1 MTMQTRG
8 AKTAAN
14 KSIGVRDGNGMSG
27 DTKDINTMTEK
38 KRSKIRNYAPTPT
51 ILQMEATECGAAS
64 LAMILARY
72 KAFVPL
78 EQLRSDCGVNRDGSK
93 ASNVVKAARMYGL
106 SAKGFRMEPDELR
119 KLKMPAILHWNFNHF
134 VVLEG
139 FKNGKV
145 YINDPAAGKRVITEE
160 ELDMAFT
167 GVVLTFE
174 PGPEFKPM
182 GVEPQLYR
190 ALFER
195 LKGSE
200 LILSLICITGL
211 FLVIPG
217 LIIPTFSSIFIDDIL
232 LAGKDYWL
240 RALVWGMVITGI
252 IQALL
257 TYIKSQYLLKMQTKI
272 AIVTSGKFLWHVLRL
287 PVQFFSQRYAGDI
300 SQRMQSN
307 DSVAAFLSGQL
318 ASTAINCVMLV
329 FYFALML
336 SYSWKLTMVALA
348 AAVIN
353 MGYLKYIAKKR
364 EDQNAKLQQD
374 YGRMMGTA
382 MGGLQIIE
390 TLKASGAEGDF
401 FARVAGYHA
410 KNITQQ
416 QLFGVSTQYLNTMP
430 VLLTSLT
437 DAAVLILGGFEVMA
451 GVMTAGTLIAFRTL
465 MSSFMSPITMLMQ
478 IGTQYQEMKADIS
491 RLDDVLNYEQDAVFR
506 KEIPREEMYDD
517 RYHKKLEGYVDITG
531 LTFGYSPLEP
541 PLIENF
547 ELHMKPGMRVALVGG
562 SGSGKSTISKLI
574 TGIFEP
580 WSGEIRFDGQ
590 NRRDIPRTV
599 LANSIA
605 VVDQDICM
613 FADTIKNNLT
623 LWDDFIPEDMILEAV
638 RDAEIYDSIVEKPG
652 GFEYRLAEGGR
663 NMSGGQRQRIEIAR
677 ALLNKPSILIMD
689 EATSALDPV
698 TEKKIADNIKAKG
711 ITCIIVAHRL
721 STIRDCDEII
731 VLSKGKVVQRGTHDE
746 LKNQEGYYA
755 ELIKNI

>member
-1 MTMQTRG
+1 MSEEMTTTKK
-8 AKTAAN
+8 KT
-14 KSIGVRDGNGMSG
+14 K
-27 DTKDINTMTEK
+27 TK
-38 KRSKIRNYAPTPT
+38 RNYVPAPTV
-51 ILQMEATECGAAS
+51 LQMEATECGAAS
-64 LAMILARY
+64 LAMILAKY
-72 KAFVPL
+72 KAYVPL
-78 EQLRSDCGVNRDGSK
+78 EQLRSDCGINRDGSK
-93 ASNVVKAARMYGL
+93 ASNVAKAARMYGMQ
-106 SAKGFRMEPDELR
+106 AKGFRMEPDGLR
-119 KLKMPAILHWNFNHF
+119 TVKMPAILHWNFNHF
-134 VVLEG
+134 IVLEG

-174 PGPEFKPM
+174 PGPDFKPQGM
-182 GVEPQLYR
+182 EPQLYR
-190 ALFER
+190 ALLER

-200 LILSLICITGL
+200 LILALVCITGL

-217 LIIPTFSSIFIDDIL
+217 LVIPTFSSIFIDDIL
-232 LAGKDYWL
+232 LAKKEYWL
-240 RALVWGMVITGI
+240 RALVWGMAITGG
-252 IQALL
+252 IQVIL

-307 DSVAAFLSGQL
+307 DTVAAFLSGQL

-329 FYFALML
+329 FYFLLML
-336 SYSWKLTMVALA
+336 SYSWKLTLVALA
-348 AAVIN
+348 AACIN
-353 MGYLKYIAKKR
+353 MGYLRYIAKKR

-374 YGRMMGTA
+374 SGRMMGTA

-401 FARVAGYHA
+401 FARVSGYHA
-410 KNITQQ
+410 KNVAQQ
-416 QLFGVSTQYLNTMP
+416 QVFGVSTQYLNTLP

-437 DAAVLILGGFEVMA
+437 DAAVLILGGSEVMA
-451 GVMTAGTLIAFRTL
+451 GVMTVGTLIAFRTL

-478 IGTQYQEMKADIS
+478 IGTQYQEMKADIN
-491 RLDDVLNYEQDAVFR
+491 RLDDVLNYEQDAVFQR
-506 KEIPREEMYDD
+506 EIPPEEMYDD
-517 RYHKKLEGYVDITG
+517 KYHEKLEGYVDITG

-547 ELHMKPGMRVALVGG
+547 ELHMKPGSRVALVGG
-562 SGSGKSTISKLI
+562 SGSGKTTVSKLI

-580 WSGEIRFDGQ
+580 WSGSILFDGRD
-590 NRRDIPRTV
+590 RREIPRTV
-599 LANSIA
+599 LANSIS

-613 FADTIKNNLT
+613 FSDTIKNNLT
-623 LWDDFIPEDMILEAV
+623 LWDDVIPEDMVLEAV
-638 RDAEIYDSIVEKPG
+638 RDAEIYDDIIEKTG
-652 GFEYRLAEGGR
+652 GFEYKLTEGGR

-677 ALLNKPSILIMD
+677 ALMNKPNILILD

-698 TEKKIADNIKAKG
+698 TEKKIADNIREKN
-711 ITCIIVAHRL
+711 ITCVIVAHRL

-731 VLSKGKVVQRGTHDE
+731 VLSRGKVVQRGTHDE

-755 ELIKNI
+755 ELIKTI

>member
-1 MTMQTRG
+1 MSKDIKSMETKA
-8 AKTAAN
+8 AKAKN
-14 KSIGVRDGNGMSG
+14 KS
-27 DTKDINTMTEK
+27 
-38 KRSKIRNYAPTPT
+38 RNYAPTPT

-64 LAMILARY
+64 LAMILAKY
-72 KAFVPL
+72 KAFIPL
-78 EQLRSDCGVNRDGSK
+78 EQLRVDCGINRDGSK
-93 ASNVVKAARMYGL
+93 ASNLVKAARIYGL
-106 SAKGFRMEPDELR
+106 TAKGFRMEPKDL
-119 KLKMPAILHWNFNHF
+119 KTMKMPAIIHWNFNHF
-134 VVLEG
+134 LVLEG

-145 YINDPAAGKRVITEE
+145 YINDPASGKRVITEE

-167 GVVLTFE
+167 GVVMTFE

-200 LILSLICITGL
+200 LILSLVCIAGL

-217 LIIPTFSSIFIDDIL
+217 LVIPTFSSIFIDDIL

-252 IQALL
+252 IQAVL
-257 TYIKSQYLLKMQTKI
+257 TYIKSQYLLKMQTKM

-307 DSVAAFLSGQL
+307 DSVASFLSGQL

-329 FYFALML
+329 FYFILML
-336 SYSWKLTMVALA
+336 SYSWKLTLVALA

-353 MGYLKYIAKKR
+353 MGYLRYIARKR

-374 YGRMMGTA
+374 SGRMMGTA

-401 FARVAGYHA
+401 FAKVSGYHA
-410 KNITQQ
+410 KNVGQQ
-416 QLFGVSTQYLNTMP
+416 QVFGVSTQYLNTLP

-437 DAAVLILGGFEVMA
+437 DASVLILGGFEVMA
-451 GVMTAGTLIAFRTL
+451 GVMTIGTLIAFRTL
-465 MSSFMSPITMLMQ
+465 MSNFMSPITMLMQ
-478 IGTQYQEMKADIS
+478 IGTQYQEMKADIN
-491 RLDDVLNYEQDAVFR
+491 RLDDVLNYKQDPVFSR
-506 KEIPREEMYDD
+506 EIPKEEMYED

-531 LTFGYSPLEP
+531 LTFGYSPLEQ

-547 ELHMKPGMRVALVGG
+547 ELHMKPGTRVALVGG

-590 NRRDIPRTV
+590 ERKDIPRTV
-599 LANSIA
+599 MANSISI
-605 VVDQDICM
+605 VDQDICM
-613 FADTIKNNLT
+613 FSDTIRNNLT
-623 LWDDFIPEDMILEAV
+623 LWDDIIPEDMILESV
-638 RDAEIYDSIVEKPG
+638 SDAEIYDSIIEKPG
-652 GFEYRLAEGGR
+652 GFEYRLTEGGR
-663 NMSGGQRQRIEIAR
+663 NLSGGQRQRIEIAR
-677 ALLNKPSILIMD
+677 ALINKPSILIMD

-698 TEKKIADNIKAKG
+698 TEKKIADNIKARG
-711 ITCIIVAHRL
+711 ITCIIIAHRL

-746 LKNQEGYYA
+746 LKDQDGYYA
-755 ELIKNI
+755 ELIKTI

>member
-1 MTMQTRG
+1 MSNEKR
-8 AKTAAN
+8 A
-14 KSIGVRDGNGMSG
+14 VR
-27 DTKDINTMTEK
+27 
-38 KRSKIRNYAPTPT
+38 IRNYAAAPTV
-51 ILQMEATECGAAS
+51 LQMEATECGAAS
-64 LAMILARY
+64 LAMILAKY

-78 EQLRSDCGVNRDGSK
+78 EQLRSDCGINRDGSK
-93 ASNVVKAARMYGL
+93 ASNVAKAARSYGL
-106 SAKGFRMEPDELR
+106 EAKGFRMEPEGLR
-119 KLKMPAILHWNFNHF
+119 SLRMPCILHWNFNHF
-134 VVLEG
+134 LVLEG

-145 YINDPAAGKRVITEE
+145 YINDPAAGKRVISEE

-174 PGPEFKPM
+174 PGPEFRPL

-200 LILSLICITGL
+200 LILSLVIISGL

-217 LIIPTFSSIFIDDIL
+217 LVIPTFSSIFVDDIL
-232 LAGKDYWL
+232 LGKKDYWL
-240 RALVWGMVITGI
+240 RALVWGMVLTGVLQTI
-252 IQALL
+252 L

-329 FYFALML
+329 FYFILML
-336 SYSWKLTMVALA
+336 CYSWKLSLVALA
-348 AAVIN
+348 AAAVN

-364 EDQNAKLQQD
+364 EDQNSKLQQD
-374 YGRMMGTA
+374 QGRMMGTA

-401 FARVAGYHA
+401 FAKVSGYHA
-410 KNITQQ
+410 KNIAQQ
-416 QLFGVSTQYLNTMP
+416 QVFGVSTQYLNTLPM
-430 VLLTSLT
+430 LLTALT
-437 DAAVLILGGFEVMA
+437 DAAVLILGGFEVMG
-451 GVMTAGTLIAFRTL
+451 GVMTVGTLVAFRSL
-465 MSSFMSPITMLMQ
+465 MSSFMSPITALMQ
-478 IGTQYQEMKADIS
+478 IGTQYQEMKADIN
-491 RLDDVLNYEQDAVFR
+491 RLDDVLNYDQDAVFNR
-506 KEIPREEMYDD
+506 EIPREEMYDD
-517 RYHKKLEGYVDITG
+517 KYHKKLEGYVDITG
-531 LTFGYSPLEP
+531 MSFGYSPLES

-547 ELHMKPGMRVALVGG
+547 ELHMKPGTRVALVGG

-574 TGIFEP
+574 TGIYEP
-580 WSGEIRFDGQ
+580 WSGGILFDGKD
-590 NRRDIPRTV
+590 RKDIPRTV
-599 LANSIA
+599 LANSVA

-613 FADTIKNNLT
+613 FSDTIKNNLT
-623 LWDDFIPEDMILEAV
+623 LWDDVIPEDMILEAV
-638 RDAEIYDSIVEKPG
+638 HDAEIYDSIIEKTG
-652 GFEYRLAEGGR
+652 GFEYKLAEGGR

-677 ALLNKPSILIMD
+677 ALMNKPSVLIMD

-698 TEKKIADNIKAKG
+698 TEKKIADNIKNKG

-731 VLSKGKVVQRGTHDE
+731 VLNRGKVVQRGTHDE

-755 ELIKNI
+755 ELIRNI

>member
-1 MTMQTRG
+1 MS
-8 AKTAAN
+8 N
-14 KSIGVRDGNGMSG
+14 EKSAV
-27 DTKDINTMTEK
+27 KV
-38 KRSKIRNYAPTPT
+38 RNYAGAPTV
-51 ILQMEATECGAAS
+51 LQMEATECGAAS

-78 EQLRSDCGVNRDGSK
+78 EQLRSDCGINRDGSK
-93 ASNVVKAARMYGL
+93 ASNVIKAARSYGL
-106 SAKGFRMEPDELR
+106 DAKGFRMEPEGLR
-119 KLKMPAILHWNFNHF
+119 SLRMPCILHWNFNHF
-134 VVLEG
+134 LVLEG

-145 YINDPAAGKRVITEE
+145 YINDPAAGKRIISEA

-174 PGPEFKPM
+174 PGPEFKPL
-182 GVEPQLYR
+182 GVEPQLYK

-200 LILSLICITGL
+200 LILSLVIISGL

-217 LIIPTFSSIFIDDIL
+217 LVIPTFSSIFVDDIL
-232 LAGKDYWL
+232 LGKKDYWL
-240 RALVWGMVITGI
+240 RALVWGMVLTG
-252 IQALL
+252 ALQTIL

-329 FYFALML
+329 FYFILML
-336 SYSWKLTMVALA
+336 CYSWKLSLVALA
-348 AAVIN
+348 AAAIN

-364 EDQNAKLQQD
+364 EDQNSKLQQD
-374 YGRMMGTA
+374 SGRMMGTA

-401 FARVAGYHA
+401 FAKISGYHA
-410 KNITQQ
+410 KNIAQQ
-416 QLFGVSTQYLNTMP
+416 QVFGVSTQYLNTLPM
-430 VLLTSLT
+430 LLTSLT
-437 DAAVLILGGFEVMA
+437 DAAVLILGGFEVMG
-451 GVMTAGTLIAFRTL
+451 GVLTVGTLVAFRSL
-465 MSSFMSPITMLMQ
+465 MSSFMSPITTLMQ
-478 IGTQYQEMKADIS
+478 IGTQYQEMKADIN
-491 RLDDVLNYEQDAVFR
+491 RLDDVLNYEQDAVFTR
-506 KEIPREEMYDD
+506 ELPKEEMYDD
-517 RYHKKLEGYVDITG
+517 RYHEKLEGYVDITG
-531 LTFGYSPLEP
+531 MSFGYSPLEP

-547 ELHMKPGMRVALVGG
+547 ELHMKPGTRVALVGG
-562 SGSGKSTISKLI
+562 SGSGKSTVSKLI
-574 TGIFEP
+574 TGIYEP
-580 WSGEIRFDGQ
+580 WSGEIQFDGKD
-590 NRRDIPRTV
+590 RKEIPRTV
-599 LANSIA
+599 LANSVA

-613 FADTIKNNLT
+613 FSDTIKNNLT
-623 LWDDFIPEDMILEAV
+623 LWDDVVPEDMILEAV
-638 RDAEIYDSIVEKPG
+638 RDAEIYDSIIEKTG
-652 GFEYRLAEGGR
+652 GFEYKLAEGGR
-663 NMSGGQRQRIEIAR
+663 NMSGGQRQRVEIAR
-677 ALLNKPSILIMD
+677 ALMNKPSILIMD

-698 TEKKIADNIKAKG
+698 TEKKIADNIKSKG

-731 VLSKGKVVQRGTHDE
+731 VLNRGKVVQRGTHDE

-755 ELIKNI
+755 ELIRNI

>member
-1 MTMQTRG
+1 MSND
-8 AKTAAN
+8 KKAAR
-14 KSIGVRDGNGMSG
+14 K
-27 DTKDINTMTEK
+27 
-38 KRSKIRNYAPTPT
+38 RNYAAAPT

-64 LAMILARY
+64 LAMILAKY

-78 EQLRSDCGVNRDGSK
+78 EQLRTDCGINRDGSK
-93 ASNVVKAARMYGL
+93 ASNVMKAARSYGL
-106 SAKGFRMEPDELR
+106 DAKGFRMEPDGLR
-119 KLKMPAILHWNFNHF
+119 NVKMPCILHWNFNHF
-134 VVLEG
+134 LVLEG
-139 FKNGKV
+139 FKGGKV
-145 YINDPAAGKRVITEE
+145 YINDPAAGKRVITTE

-174 PGPEFKPM
+174 PSAEFKPV
-182 GVEPQLYR
+182 GVEPQLYK

-200 LILSLICITGL
+200 MILSLVFLSGL

-217 LIIPTFSSIFIDDIL
+217 LVIPTFSSIFIDDIL
-232 LAGKDYWL
+232 LAEKSYWL
-240 RALVWGMVITGI
+240 RALVWGMVITGSLQVI
-252 IQALL
+252 L

-272 AIVTSGKFLWHVLRL
+272 AIISSGKFLWHVLRL

-329 FYFALML
+329 FYFILML
-336 SYSWKLTMVALA
+336 CYSWKLSLVALFA
-348 AAVIN
+348 AAIN

-374 YGRMMGTA
+374 SGRMMGTA

-401 FARVAGYHA
+401 FAKVSGYHA
-410 KNITQQ
+410 KNIAQQ
-416 QLFGVSTQYLNTMP
+416 QIFGVSTQYLNTLP

-437 DAAVLILGGFEVMA
+437 DAAVLILGGFEVM
-451 GVMTAGTLIAFRTL
+451 GGIMTVGTLIAFRSL
-465 MSSFMSPITMLMQ
+465 MSSFMNPITMLMQ
-478 IGTQYQEMKADIS
+478 IGTQYQEMKADIN
-491 RLDDVLNYEQDAVFR
+491 RLDDVLNYEQDVVFQR
-506 KEIPREEMYDD
+506 EIPGEEMYDD
-517 RYHKKLEGYVDITG
+517 KYHKKLEGYVDIKG
-531 LTFGYSPLEP
+531 MSFGYSPLEA

-547 ELHMKPGMRVALVGG
+547 ELHMKPGSRVALVGG
-562 SGSGKSTISKLI
+562 SGSGKSTVSKLI
-574 TGIFEP
+574 TGIYEP
-580 WSGEIRFDGQ
+580 WGGEIQFDGQ
-590 NRRDIPRTV
+590 DRKEIPRTV
-599 LANSIA
+599 LSNSIS

-613 FADTIKNNLT
+613 FSDTIKNNLT
-623 LWDDFIPEDMILEAV
+623 LWDDVVPEEMVLEAV
-638 RDAEIYDSIVEKPG
+638 RDAEIYDAVIEKTG
-652 GFEYRLAEGGR
+652 GFEYKLIEGGR

-677 ALLNKPSILIMD
+677 ALMNKPSILIMD

-698 TEKKIADNIKAKG
+698 TEKKIADNIKSKG

-731 VLSKGKVVQRGTHDE
+731 VLNKGKVVQRGTHDE

>member
-1 MTMQTRG
+1 MSD
-8 AKTAAN
+8 N
-14 KSIGVRDGNGMSG
+14 KA
-27 DTKDINTMTEK
+27 INTETVK
-38 KRSKIRNYAPTPT
+38 KRSRIRNYVPTPT

-64 LAMILARY
+64 LAMILAGY
-72 KAFVPL
+72 KAYVPL
-78 EQLRSDCGVNRDGSK
+78 EQLRTDCGINRDGSK
-93 ASNVVKAARMYGL
+93 AGNVVKAARRYGL
-106 SAKGFRMEPDELR
+106 IAKGYRVEPENL
-119 KLKMPAILHWNFNHF
+119 KKMKMPAILHWNFNHF
-134 VVLEG
+134 LVLEG

-145 YINDPAAGKRVITEE
+145 YVNDPAAGKRIITEE

-167 GVVLTFE
+167 GVVLIFE
-174 PGPEFKPM
+174 PGPDFKPM
-182 GVEPQLYR
+182 GVEPKLYR

-200 LILSLICITGL
+200 LILSLVCITGL

-217 LIIPTFSSIFIDDIL
+217 LIIPTFSKIFIDDIL
-232 LAGKDYWL
+232 LGGKDYWI
-240 RALVWGMVITGI
+240 RALVWGMIITGA
-252 IQALL
+252 IQVAL

-272 AIVTSGKFLWHVLRL
+272 AIITSGKFLWHVLRL

-307 DSVAAFLSGQL
+307 DTVAAFLSGQL

-336 SYSWKLTMVALA
+336 SYSWKLTMIALA
-348 AAVIN
+348 AALIN
-353 MGYLKYIAKKR
+353 MGYLRYIAKKR

-374 YGRMMGTA
+374 SGRMMGTA

-410 KNITQQ
+410 KNVAQQ
-416 QLFGVSTQYLNTMP
+416 QVFGVSTQYLNTLP
-430 VLLTSLT
+430 VLITSLT
-437 DAAVLILGGFEVMA
+437 DAAVLIFGGFEVMG
-451 GVMTAGTLIAFRTL
+451 GVMTVGTLIAFRTL

-491 RLDDVLNYEQDAVFR
+491 RLDDVLKYEQDSVFSR
-506 KEIPREEMYDD
+506 ELPKEEMYDD
-517 RYHKKLEGYVDITG
+517 RYHKKLAGYVDITG
-531 LTFGYSPLEP
+531 LTFGYSPLEAP
-541 PLIENF
+541 FIENF

-562 SGSGKSTISKLI
+562 SGSGKSTVSKLI
-574 TGIFEP
+574 TGILEP

-590 NRRDIPRTV
+590 ERNEIPRTV

-613 FADTIKNNLT
+613 FSDTIKNNLT
-623 LWDDFIPEDMILEAV
+623 LWDDVIPEDIILESV
-638 RDAEIYDSIVEKPG
+638 RDAEIYDSIIEKPD
-652 GFEYRLAEGGR
+652 GFEYRLIEGGR

-677 ALLNKPSILIMD
+677 ALMNRPSILIMD
-689 EATSALDPV
+689 EATSALDPL
-698 TEKKIADNIKAKG
+698 TEKKIADNIKARG
-711 ITCIIVAHRL
+711 ISCIIVAHRL

-731 VLSKGKVVQRGTHDE
+731 VLKTGKVVQRGTHDE
-746 LKNQEGYYA
+746 LKDQEGYYA

>member
-1 MTMQTRG
+1 MSNDK
-8 AKTAAN
+8 KTA
-14 KSIGVRDGNGMSG
+14 R
-27 DTKDINTMTEK
+27 T
-38 KRSKIRNYAPTPT
+38 RNYMAAPT

-64 LAMILARY
+64 LAMILAKY

-78 EQLRSDCGVNRDGSK
+78 EQLRTDCGINRDGSK
-93 ASNVVKAARMYGL
+93 ASNVMKAARSYGL
-106 SAKGFRMEPDELR
+106 AAKGFRMEPDGLR
-119 KLKMPAILHWNFNHF
+119 SVKMPCILHWNFNHF
-134 VVLEG
+134 LVLEG

-174 PGPEFKPM
+174 PDSDFKPI
-182 GVEPQLYR
+182 GVEPQLYK

-200 LILSLICITGL
+200 LILSLVFLSGL

-232 LAGKDYWL
+232 LGEKDYWL
-240 RALVWGMVITGI
+240 RALVWGMVITGLL
-252 IQALL
+252 QVVL

-272 AIVTSGKFLWHVLRL
+272 AIITSGKFLWHVLRL

-329 FYFALML
+329 FYFILML
-336 SYSWKLTMVALA
+336 CYSWKLSMVALIA
-348 AAVIN
+348 AAIN

-374 YGRMMGTA
+374 SGRMMGTA

-401 FARVAGYHA
+401 FAKVSGYHA
-410 KNITQQ
+410 KSIAQQ
-416 QLFGVSTQYLNTMP
+416 QVFGVSTQYLNTVP

-437 DAAVLILGGFEVMA
+437 DAAVLIFGGFEVMG
-451 GVMTAGTLIAFRTL
+451 GVLTVGTLIAFRSL
-465 MSSFMSPITMLMQ
+465 MSSFMGPITTLMQ

-491 RLDDVLNYEQDAVFR
+491 RLDDVLNYRQDEVFQR
-506 KEIPREEMYDD
+506 EIPKEKMYEDQ
-517 RYHKKLEGYVDITG
+517 YHKKLEGYVDITG
-531 LTFGYSPLEP
+531 MSFGYSPLES

-547 ELHMKPGMRVALVGG
+547 ELHMKPGTRVALVGG
-562 SGSGKSTISKLI
+562 SGSGKSTVSKLI

-580 WSGEIRFDGQ
+580 WDGEILFDGQ
-590 NRRDIPRTV
+590 SRKEIPRTV
-599 LANSIA
+599 LSNSIS

-613 FADTIKNNLT
+613 FSDTIKNNLT
-623 LWDDFIPEDMILEAV
+623 LWDDIVPEEMILEAV
-638 RDAEIYDSIVEKPG
+638 RDAEIYDTVIEKTG
-652 GFEYRLAEGGR
+652 GFEYKLIEGGR

-677 ALLNKPSILIMD
+677 ALMNKPSILIMD

-698 TEKKIADNIKAKG
+698 TEKKIADNIKKKG

-731 VLSKGKVVQRGTHDE
+731 VLNRGKVVQRGTHDE

>member
-1 MTMQTRG
+1 M
-8 AKTAAN
+8 
-14 KSIGVRDGNGMSG
+14 SI
-27 DTKDINTMTEK
+27 EK
-38 KRSKIRNYAPTPT
+38 KAGKSRIKNYVPAPSV
-51 ILQMEATECGAAS
+51 LQMEATECGAAS
-64 LAMILARY
+64 LAMILAKY

-78 EQLRSDCGVNRDGSK
+78 EQLRADCGINRDGSK
-93 ASNVVKAARMYGL
+93 ASNVIKAARNYGL
-106 SAKGFRMEPDELR
+106 EAKGFRMEPEGLR
-119 KLKMPAILHWNFNHF
+119 NVKMPCILHWNFNHF
-134 VVLEG
+134 LVLEG

-174 PGPEFKPM
+174 PGPDFKPV

-200 LILSLICITGL
+200 LILSLVCIAGL

-217 LIIPTFSSIFIDDIL
+217 LVIPTFSAIFIDDIL
-232 LAGKDYWL
+232 LAKKDYWL
-240 RALVWGMVITGI
+240 RALVWGMVITGGLQVI
-252 IQALL
+252 L

-272 AIVTSGKFLWHVLRL
+272 AIITSGKFLWHVLRL

-329 FYFALML
+329 FYFILML
-336 SYSWKLTMVALA
+336 SYSWKLTLVALA
-348 AAVIN
+348 AAAVN

-374 YGRMMGTA
+374 SGRMMGTA

-401 FARVAGYHA
+401 FAKVSGYHA

-416 QLFGVSTQYLNTMP
+416 QTFGVSTQYLNTLP

-437 DAAVLILGGFEVMA
+437 DAAVLILGGFEVM
-451 GVMTAGTLIAFRTL
+451 GGLMTVGTLIAFRTL

-478 IGTQYQEMKADIS
+478 IGTQYQEMKSDIN
-491 RLDDVLNYEQDAVFR
+491 RLDDVLNYEQDAVFKR
-506 KEIPREEMYDD
+506 EIPREEMYEDQ
-517 RYHKKLEGYVDITG
+517 YHKKLDGRVDISNMS
-531 LTFGYSPLEP
+531 FGYSPLEP

-547 ELHMKPGMRVALVGG
+547 ELHMKSGARVALVGG

-574 TGIFEP
+574 TGIYEP
-580 WSGEIRFDGQ
+580 WGGEILFDGQ
-590 NRRDIPRTV
+590 DRREIPRTV
-599 LANSIA
+599 LTNSIA

-613 FADTIKNNLT
+613 FSDTIKNNLT
-623 LWDDFIPEDMILEAV
+623 LWDDVIPEEMILEAV
-638 RDAEIYDSIVEKPG
+638 RDAEIHDVIIEKPG
-652 GFEYRLAEGGR
+652 GFEYKLIEGGR
-663 NMSGGQRQRIEIAR
+663 NMSGGQRQRVEIAR
-677 ALLNKPSILIMD
+677 ALMNKPSILIMD

-698 TEKKIADNIKAKG
+698 TEKKIADNIKARG

-755 ELIKNI
+755 ELIRNI

>member
-1 MTMQTRG
+1 
-8 AKTAAN
+8 
-14 KSIGVRDGNGMSG
+14 MS
-27 DTKDINTMTEK
+27 KEK
-38 KRSKIRNYAPTPT
+38 KLTKKNYAAAPT

-64 LAMILARY
+64 LAMILAKY

-78 EQLRSDCGVNRDGSK
+78 EQLRNDCGINRDGSK
-93 ASNVVKAARMYGL
+93 ASNVIKAARSYGL
-106 SAKGFRMEPDELR
+106 EAKGFRMEPDGLR
-119 KLKMPAILHWNFNHF
+119 NLKMPCILHWNFNHF
-134 VVLEG
+134 LVLEG
-139 FKNGKV
+139 FKDGKV
-145 YINDPAAGKRVITEE
+145 HINDPASGKKVITTE
-160 ELDMAFT
+160 ELDIAFT

-174 PGPEFKPM
+174 PSPDFKPV
-182 GVEPQLYR
+182 GVEPQLYK

-200 LILSLICITGL
+200 MILSMVFLAGL

-217 LIIPTFSSIFIDDIL
+217 LVIPTFSSIFIDEIL
-232 LAGKDYWL
+232 LGKKDYWL
-240 RALVWGMVITGI
+240 RALVWGMVITGTL
-252 IQALL
+252 QAIL

-272 AIVTSGKFLWHVLRL
+272 AIITSGKFLWHVLRL

-329 FYFALML
+329 FYFILML
-336 SYSWKLTMVALA
+336 SYSWRLTLVALA
-348 AAVIN
+348 AAAIN

-374 YGRMMGTA
+374 SGRMMGTA

-401 FARVAGYHA
+401 FAKVSGYHA
-410 KNITQQ
+410 KNIAQQ
-416 QLFGVSTQYLNTMP
+416 QVFGVSTQYLNTLP

-437 DAAVLILGGFEVMA
+437 DAGVLILGGFEVM
-451 GVMTAGTLIAFRTL
+451 GGIMTVGTLIAFRSL
-465 MSSFMSPITMLMQ
+465 MSSFMNPITMLMQ
-478 IGTQYQEMKADIS
+478 IGTQYQEMKADIN
-491 RLDDVLNYEQDAVFR
+491 RLDDVLNYEQDEVFQR
-506 KEIPREEMYDD
+506 ELPREEMYDD
-517 RYHKKLEGYVDITG
+517 KYHEKLEGFVDITG
-531 LTFGYSPLEP
+531 MSFGYSPLEP
-541 PLIENF
+541 PLIDNF
-547 ELHMKPGMRVALVGG
+547 ELHMKPGTRVALVGG

-574 TGIFEP
+574 TGIYEP
-580 WSGEIRFDGQ
+580 WSGEILFDGQ
-590 NRRDIPRTV
+590 NRKDLPRTV
-599 LANSIA
+599 LSNSIS

-613 FADTIKNNLT
+613 FSDTIKNNLT
-623 LWDDFIPEDMILEAV
+623 LWDDVIPEEMILEAV
-638 RDAEIYDSIVEKPG
+638 HDAEIYDAVIEKTG
-652 GFEYRLAEGGR
+652 GFEYKLIEGGR

-677 ALLNKPSILIMD
+677 ALMNKPTILVMD

-731 VLSKGKVVQRGTHDE
+731 VLNKGKVVQRGIHDD
-746 LKNQEGYYA
+746 LKNQDGYYA

>member
-287 PVQFFSQRYAGDI
+287 PVQFFSQRYAGDV

-506 KEIPREEMYDD
+506 KEIPREEMYND

>member
-1 MTMQTRG
+1 M
-8 AKTAAN
+8 N
-14 KSIGVRDGNGMSG
+14 N
-27 DTKDINTMTEK
+27 EK
-38 KRSKIRNYAPTPT
+38 KAGKSRIKNYVPAPSV
-51 ILQMEATECGAAS
+51 LQMEATECGAAS
-64 LAMILARY
+64 LAMILAKY

-78 EQLRSDCGVNRDGSK
+78 EQLRADCGINRDGSK
-93 ASNVVKAARMYGL
+93 ASNVIKAARNYGL
-106 SAKGFRMEPDELR
+106 DAKGFRMEPEGLR
-119 KLKMPAILHWNFNHF
+119 NVKMPCILHWNFNHF
-134 VVLEG
+134 LVLEG

-174 PGPEFKPM
+174 PGPDFKPV

-195 LKGSE
+195 LAGSE
-200 LILSLICITGL
+200 LILSLVCIAGL

-217 LIIPTFSSIFIDDIL
+217 LVIPTFSAIFIDDIL
-232 LAGKDYWL
+232 LAKKDYWL
-240 RALVWGMVITGI
+240 RALVWGMVITGGLQVI
-252 IQALL
+252 L

-272 AIVTSGKFLWHVLRL
+272 AIITSGKFLWHVLRL

-318 ASTAINCVMLV
+318 ASTAINCVMLI
-329 FYFALML
+329 FYFILML
-336 SYSWKLTMVALA
+336 CYSWKLTMVALA
-348 AAVIN
+348 AAVVN

-374 YGRMMGTA
+374 SGRMMGTA

-401 FARVAGYHA
+401 FAKVSGYHA

-416 QLFGVSTQYLNTMP
+416 QTFGVSTQYLNTLP

-437 DAAVLILGGFEVMA
+437 DAAVLILGGFEVM
-451 GVMTAGTLIAFRTL
+451 GGLMTVGTLIAFRTL

-478 IGTQYQEMKADIS
+478 IGTQYQEMKSDIN
-491 RLDDVLNYEQDAVFR
+491 RLDDVLNYEQDVVFKR
-506 KEIPREEMYDD
+506 EIAREEMYEDQ
-517 RYHKKLEGYVDITG
+517 YHRKLEGHVDISNMS
-531 LTFGYSPLEP
+531 FGYSPLEP

-547 ELHMKPGMRVALVGG
+547 ELHMSPGTRVALVGG
-562 SGSGKSTISKLI
+562 SGSGKSTVSKLI
-574 TGIFEP
+574 TGIYEP
-580 WSGEIRFDGQ
+580 WGGEILFDGQ
-590 NRRDIPRTV
+590 DRREIPRTV

-613 FADTIKNNLT
+613 FSDTVKNNLT
-623 LWDDFIPEDMILEAV
+623 LWDDVIPEEMILKAV
-638 RDAEIYDSIVEKPG
+638 GDAEIHDVIIEKPG
-652 GFEYRLAEGGR
+652 GFEYKLIEGGR

-677 ALLNKPSILIMD
+677 ALMNKPSVLIMD

-698 TEKKIADNIKAKG
+698 TEKKIADNIKARG

-755 ELIKNI
+755 ELIRNI